1 MRSLKLNGATDAYS
15 VWAKVW
21 YRRPFAGGSIG
32 DHAQLSPT
40 PIGDHV
46 QLFRDH
52 AQLHP
57 VPGVGLGFSKW
68 LAPVRIHFS
77 GLLDP
82 EGFTMFEGDRIAVI
96 GDGANL
102 GVGRIEAIFL
112 RAEVDVTGGGRGGG
126 GGGGISEG

>member
-1 MRSLKLNGATDAYS
+1 MWSLKLNVAADAYS

-52 AQLHP
+52 AQLQP
-57 VPGVGLGFSKW
+57 EPR
-68 LAPVRIHFS
+68 VRVDHQTTENVRRLTAYFA
-77 GLLDP
+77 LL
-82 EGFTMFEGDRIAVI
+82 EILKAV
-96 GDGANL
+96 
-102 GVGRIEAIFL
+102 
-112 RAEVDVTGGGRGGG
+112 
-126 GGGGISEG
+126 